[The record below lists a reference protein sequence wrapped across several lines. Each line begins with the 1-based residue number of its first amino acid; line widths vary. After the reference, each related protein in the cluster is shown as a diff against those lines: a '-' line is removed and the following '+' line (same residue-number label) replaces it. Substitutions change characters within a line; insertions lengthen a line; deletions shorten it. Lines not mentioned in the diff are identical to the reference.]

1 MAECTVTV
9 IQMVNA
15 LKIEAASNTITV
27 NKGEIVALK
36 ATATP
41 ENATNKDV
49 TWESSDTSVATV
61 NANGKVKAVN
71 GGAATITCT
80 AVDGSQKTAKINI
93 YVPSIAVEKR
103 EYTVVSKDGLKIPFK
118 YYGKYNDF
126 SFTPEKCT
134 FFNAEV
140 ERNGEQ
146 ATLTIIPDKYG
157 TASITLTDKSDSRST
172 TILTIHVEHG
182 ACYDST
188 SYPVGDYTSIMR
200 SPSTYKGE
208 AMSVYGRVV
217 QVSDGLFYKVMRV
230 ATQGRWDNIFY
241 VTCLGNTAEGVIE
254 GDYIT
259 IYGECDGTE
268 TYTTVMGAS
277 VTIPSIDAEKVFIG
291 RH

>member
-1 MAECTVTV
+1 
-9 IQMVNA
+9 
-15 LKIEAASNTITV
+15 
-27 NKGEIVALK
+27 
-36 ATATP
+36 
-41 ENATNKDV
+41 
-49 TWESSDTSVATV
+49 
-61 NANGKVKAVN
+61 
-71 GGAATITCT
+71 
-80 AVDGSQKTAKINI
+80 
-93 YVPSIAVEKR
+93 
-103 EYTVVSKDGLKIPFK
+103 
-118 YYGKYNDF
+118 
-126 SFTPEKCT
+126 
-134 FFNAEV
+134 
-140 ERNGEQ
+140 
-146 ATLTIIPDKYG
+146 
-157 TASITLTDKSDSRST
+157 
-172 TILTIHVEHG
+172 
-182 ACYDST
+182 
-188 SYPVGDYTSIMR
+188 MR